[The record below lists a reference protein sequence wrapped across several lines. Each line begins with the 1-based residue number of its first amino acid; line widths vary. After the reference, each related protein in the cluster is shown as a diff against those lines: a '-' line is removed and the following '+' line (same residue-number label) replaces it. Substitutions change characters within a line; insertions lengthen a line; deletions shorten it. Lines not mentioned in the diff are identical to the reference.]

1 MRVIIQAN
9 SAVIN
14 HELVD
19 SLWVEVDRGKIA
31 ALSPGLHPAP
41 HTVLTGTLIPGFIDI
56 HCHGGGGHYFS
67 ASSDDEI
74 RAVIS
79 THRALGTTGVMA
91 SLVTESIEDLKQQ
104 IRRLVPFFHRNEI
117 IGVHLEGPY
126 LSHAQCGAHE
136 PSLLREPD
144 LEQIK
149 ELLVVGDGAIAM
161 ITIAP
166 ELRGAQEAITYIISQ
181 GVKVAMGHTN
191 ADFKEAAAGANAGAT
206 VVTHFMNAMNKEL
219 SSDSFSAFI
228 LADER
233 LMPELILDG
242 HHLSF
247 AVARDILET
256 IGSRCMLISD
266 AMAAAGSID
275 GDYTIGKLPVIVQ
288 EGVARLAHNKR
299 LAGSTL
305 SISQAFINAIE
316 HCGISLVDAVAL
328 SSTNP
333 AKAISITDR
342 GSIAVGMRADLL
354 DYDSARQTL
363 TVVNLSG

>member
-1 MRVIIQAN
+1 MIIQAN

-14 HELVD
+14 RGLVD
-19 SLWVEVDRGKIA
+19 SLWVEVEKGIIS
-31 ALSPGLHPAP
+31 ALSPGLHRAP
-41 HTVLTGTLIPGFIDI
+41 HIVVTGTLIPGFIDI

-79 THRALGTTGVMA
+79 SHRALGTTGVMA
-91 SLVTESIEDLKQQ
+91 SLVTESIEDLKRQ
-104 IRRLVPFFHRNEI
+104 IVRLVPFFHRNEI
-117 IGVHLEGPY
+117 IGIHLEGPY

-144 LEQIK
+144 LDQIK
-149 ELLVVGDGAIAM
+149 ELVALGDGAIAM

-166 ELRGAQEAITYIISQ
+166 ELRGAPESITYIASQ
-181 GVKVAMGHTN
+181 RVKVALGHTN
-191 ADFKEAAAGANAGAT
+191 ADFKQAAVGANAGAT

-242 HHLSF
+242 HHLPF
-247 AVARDILET
+247 QVATDILKA
-256 IGSRCMLISD
+256 IGSRCILISD

-275 GDYTIGKLPVIVQ
+275 GDYTIGKLPVIVKD
-288 EGVARLAHNKR
+288 GIARLAHNKK

-305 SISQAFINAIE
+305 SISQAFNNAIK

-333 AKAISITDR
+333 AKALSITDR

-354 DYDSARQTL
+354 SYDSATQGITL
-363 TVVNLSG
+363 VNSSE